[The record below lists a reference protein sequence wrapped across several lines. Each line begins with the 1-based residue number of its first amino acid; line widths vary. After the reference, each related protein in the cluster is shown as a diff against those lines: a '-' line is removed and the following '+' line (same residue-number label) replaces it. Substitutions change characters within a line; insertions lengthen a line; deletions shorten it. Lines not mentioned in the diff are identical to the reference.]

1 MPKERI
7 YCLTK
12 DDFVLQTYKGSGAG
26 GQHRNKR
33 ETGVR
38 ILHPDSGAKGE
49 SCEHK
54 SQLQNRK
61 AAFRRLV
68 AHPKFKMWHSIQIYE
83 YNRGKKIQ
91 QEVDEMM
98 QAKFLKIEV
107 KDDEGRWVEDEH
119 T

>member
-1 MPKERI
+1 MPRERI

-38 ILHPDSGAKGE
+38 IIHPNSGAKGE

-61 AAFRRLV
+61 AAFRRMLE
-68 AHPKFKMWHSIQIYE
+68 HPKFKMWHSVQLYE
-83 YNRGKKIQ
+83 YDQGRSIQ
-91 QEVDEMM
+91 KEVDEMM
-98 QAKFLKIEV
+98 EAKYLRVEV
-107 KDDEGRWVEDEH
+107 KDDFGRWITQDE
-119 T
+119 